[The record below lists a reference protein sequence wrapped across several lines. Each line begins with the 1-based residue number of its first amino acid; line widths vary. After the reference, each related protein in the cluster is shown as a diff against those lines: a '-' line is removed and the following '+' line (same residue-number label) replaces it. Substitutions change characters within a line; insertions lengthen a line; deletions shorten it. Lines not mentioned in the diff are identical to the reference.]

1 MGSCVA
7 SGQIQGSPG
16 DRYYMMLRWSTAA
29 AACLL
34 LGGVRG
40 AVMASSEE
48 VISAKSGEAERR
60 SLKMTKEGSLEKMLF
75 DFTDPALFG
84 EEQAASWWES
94 SDTVRSAGMSKAV
107 FSLQRSV
114 RFQRAL
120 LFAIINPQ
128 PNGAGFAGMKSNI
141 TFSDEQLK
149 VKPQGFL
156 LKLRGQG
163 QLQYWKVVLT
173 NSDQLGLPLLYTY
186 EHKFPLHS
194 LNNGEME
201 EVHLPLTEFAA
212 FFRGQQ
218 VEDAPPLDLTKI
230 GAFGLQTFGGVY
242 DEFKQSGVGTL
253 EINSIS
259 LY

>member
-1 MGSCVA
+1 
-7 SGQIQGSPG
+7 
-16 DRYYMMLRWSTAA
+16 MMLRWSTA

-40 AVMASSEE
+40 AVVAASAEE
-48 VISAKSGEAERR
+48 VGQARKSEGERR
-60 SLKMTKEGSLEKMLF
+60 SLKMTPKDGTMLF
-75 DFTDPALFG
+75 DFTDPAIFG

-107 FSLQRSV
+107 FSLQRSI
-114 RFQRAL
+114 RFQRAVF
-120 LFAIINPQ
+120 FALINPQ
-128 PNGAGFAGMKSNI
+128 PNGAGFAGVKSNI
-141 TFSDEQLK
+141 TFSEEHLQA
-149 VKPQGFL
+149 KPQGIL

-163 QLQYWKVVLT
+163 QLLHWKVVLT

-186 EHKFPLHS
+186 EHKFALHS
-194 LNNGEME
+194 LNNDEME

-242 DEFKQSGVGTL
+242 DNFKQSGAGAL
-253 EINSIS
+253 EIDSIS

>member
-1 MGSCVA
+1 MATKG
-7 SGQIQGSPG
+7 GQ
-16 DRYYMMLRWSTAA
+16 
-29 AACLL
+29 
-34 LGGVRG
+34 
-40 AVMASSEE
+40 
-48 VISAKSGEAERR
+48 
-60 SLKMTKEGSLEKMLF
+60 EGKMLF
-75 DFTDPALFG
+75 DFTDPKIFG
-84 EEQAASWWES
+84 EEEAASWWES

-114 RFQRAL
+114 RFQRAV
-120 LFAIINPQ
+120 LFAMINPQ
-128 PNGAGFAGMKSNI
+128 PNGAGFAGVKSNI
-141 TFSDEQLK
+141 SFSEEDLRA
-149 VKPQGFL
+149 KPQGFV

-173 NSDQLGLPLLYTY
+173 NSDQLDLPLLYTY
-186 EHKFPLHS
+186 EHKFPLNS
-194 LNNGEME
+194 LNSSEME

-242 DEFKQSGVGTL
+242 DDFKQSSVGTL
-253 EINSIS
+253 EIDSVS